1 MKMLDF
7 KWLSVMLFF
16 ADHDI
21 DEPFGEGLAET
32 GCMV

>member
-1 MKMLDF
+1 MKMLD
-7 KWLSVMLFF
+7 SVMLFF